1 MKKYYQHI
9 PTGISKKKLKKGQ
22 KPEIVPARRVL
33 HEKPLTAFQEKLK
46 SLRAYLYDIYGVH
59 SFTQL
64 KISKEQLIKAKHKAF
79 KAVGITQYKV

>member
-22 KPEIVPARRVL
+22 KPEIVTARRVL
-33 HEKPLTAFQEKLK
+33 HEKPLTAFQQKLA

-59 SFTQL
+59 SFSLL
-64 KISKEQLIKAKHKAF
+64 KLSKEQLIQAKHKAF
-79 KAVGITQYKV
+79 KACHITQYRV